1 MATSFAQE
9 GDIVLLLGK
18 DKREFM
24 FRLRAGAELHTHRG
38 VIHHDAIIGHRWGEQ
53 VKTHIGYPYLLLQP
67 SLDKLIR
74 GIRRNTQIVYP
85 KEIGYILVKMNIA
98 PGVRVIEAGTGS
110 GGLTL
115 ALARMVGPEGR
126 VYTYEAR
133 PAMQALARRNLERL
147 GLADNVVFHL
157 RDIAEGFEEREVG
170 ALFLDVREPWHYLE
184 AVHTALRSGGFF
196 GALLPTT
203 NQVSEL
209 LAALEQAPFGFVEV
223 EELLLRA
230 YKPVPQRLRPE
241 DRMVAH
247 TGYLVF
253 ARSLVVQTPNTEYG
267 IPNTEDGIRNT

>member
-1 MATSFAQE
+1 MTTSFAQE

-24 FRLRAGAELHTHRG
+24 FRLQAGAELHTHRG
-38 VIHHDAIIGHRWGEQ
+38 IIRHDEVIGHRWGETLT
-53 VKTHIGYPYLLLQP
+53 THIGYPYLLLQP
-67 SLDKLIR
+67 SLDQLIR

-85 KEIGYILVKMNIA
+85 KEIGYIIVKMNIG
-98 PGVRVIEAGTGS
+98 PGVRIIEAGTGS
-110 GGLTL
+110 GGLTI
-115 ALARMVGPEGR
+115 ALARMVGATGH

-147 GLADNVVFHL
+147 GLEGNVTFHL
-157 RDIAEGFEEREVG
+157 RDIAEGFEEREADV
-170 ALFLDVREPWHYLE
+170 LFLDVREPWLYLE
-184 AVHTALRSGGFF
+184 AAHAALRSGGFF

-203 NQVSEL
+203 NQVSAL
-209 LAALEQAPFGFVEV
+209 LAALEESRFGFVEV

-253 ARSLVVQTPNTEYG
+253 ARSLIAQTPT
-267 IPNTEDGIRNT
+267 

>member
-1 MATSFAQE
+1 MSTSFAQE

-18 DKREFM
+18 DQREFM
-24 FRLRAGAELHTHRG
+24 FRLQSGAELHTHRG
-38 VIHHDAIIGHRWGEQ
+38 IIRHDEVIGHRWGETLT
-53 VKTHIGYPYLLLQP
+53 THIGYPYLLLQP
-67 SLDKLIR
+67 SLDQLIR

-85 KEIGYILVKMNIA
+85 KEIGYILIKMNIG

-115 ALARMVGPEGR
+115 ALARMVGPEGA

-147 GLADNVVFHL
+147 GLADNVHFHL
-157 RDIAEGFEEREVG
+157 RDIAGGFEEEEVD
-170 ALFLDVREPWHYLE
+170 ALFLDVREPWHYLDV
-184 AVHTALRSGGFF
+184 VHRALRSGGFF

-230 YKPVPQRLRPE
+230 YKPVPQRLRPQ
-241 DRMVAH
+241 DRMVGH
-247 TGYLVF
+247 TGYLLF
-253 ARSLVVQTPNTEYG
+253 ARALAAPSAQES
-267 IPNTEDGIRNT
+267 